1 MNGRQL
7 LTLYITP
14 VVCVYMDRLRLWFER
29 RRHQLRRTVPEQSQG
44 RWTGLKRGSRSK
56 TVLIRAG
63 IIDTFDVSRKPRLRS
78 PETRAD
84 RPLVHRAVRYYRLSQ
99 ASAWDLEPPGST
111 IGRDLQ
117 YGTISTVAPQQS
129 IRASMPSIAPIVSPA
144 APLGT
149 YLFWTLPETHRRHRS
164 REYPFSDRPMCS

>member
-1 MNGRQL
+1 MNADLVHNPG
-7 LTLYITP
+7 
-14 VVCVYMDRLRLWFER
+14 RLRLYGSPATVV
-29 RRHQLRRTVPEQSQG
+29 RTPSPSASPYS
-44 RWTGLKRGSRSK
+44 TGTIPGALDRIEPGSRSK